1 MINIYMIVFDVE
13 GKSELKRFFIHAC
26 NLEDA
31 ERFALKKLE
40 ELKNEYGTNITLK
53 RIEKTMK
60 QTKYT
65 DDRYIYYVSALLG
78 ENQYAVCKKTI
89 GSKSVG
95 NHKYKSRTNKVVS
108 TAKEAQE
115 YLNKLAK
122 DKKWDV
128 YE

>member
-1 MINIYMIVFDVE
+1 
-13 GKSELKRFFIHAC
+13 
-26 NLEDA
+26 
-31 ERFALKKLE
+31 
-40 ELKNEYGTNITLK
+40 
-53 RIEKTMK
+53 MK
-60 QTKYT
+60 QIKYT
-65 DDRYIYYVSALLG
+65 DGRYIYYVSALLG

-89 GSKSVG
+89 GSKSIG

-108 TAKEAQE
+108 TAKKAQE